1 MISKLTGILDSADSD
16 SIILD
21 INGVG
26 YQVYVTSSI
35 LGKLP
40 KVGEKLSIYTKQVVR
55 EDANDLYGFL
65 TKEER
70 NLFSIIL
77 SVSGFGPKVSIS
89 LLSAFRL
96 EQLVAA
102 ITQGNVDLIT
112 SVPGVG
118 RKTAQKLVIEL
129 KEKVGKAF
137 SIQKSEMTKGIPGE
151 NTPLVSD
158 AISALVTLGYN
169 PREAKSAIMNSGI
182 DFSKAKSVEDI
193 IKLSLKSLS

>member
-1 MISKLTGILDSADSD
+1 MISKLTGILESVDAS

-21 INGVG
+21 VNGVG
-26 YQVYVTSSI
+26 YQVFITSSV

-40 KVGEKLSIYTKQVVR
+40 KVGEKLSIYTRQVVK
-55 EDANDLYGFL
+55 EDAHELYGFL
-65 TKEER
+65 TRDER
-70 NLFSIIL
+70 NLFAIVL

-89 LLSAFRL
+89 LLSSFKL

-118 RKTAQKLVIEL
+118 RKTAQKLIIEL

-137 SIQKSEMTKGIPGE
+137 AVQKSSITMDLPGDSS
-151 NTPLVSD
+151 PLLSD

-169 PREAKSAIMNSGI
+169 PKEAKAAVLNSGV
-182 DFSKAKSVEDI
+182 DLKKASSIEEV
-193 IKLSLKSLS
+193 IKKSLGSFK